1 MTKPNHVNLLVNYC
15 SKIIDPIGL
24 TYSSNRILSTKIIR
38 QDSIKVAK
46 SFLFVLFFLMMQ
58 AGSLVFAQEL
68 EIRGKVISADD
79 RTELIGANVL
89 EKGTTNGT
97 ATDVNGEFRLRVR
110 PGAILVISY
119 VGYLREEVQ
128 ISNQTYLNI
137 SLKVDVTQLRDVL
150 VVGIGY
156 GEVKKADATGSV
168 TAISAKDFS
177 KGTIT
182 SPQELLIGKAPG
194 VIANTL
200 GGAAGAGTKIRIR
213 GGSSI
218 QGNNDP
224 LIVVDNIP
232 LESAGISG
240 MANPLTSLNPND
252 IESIT
257 ILKDASAT
265 AIYGSRASNG
275 VIIVKTKRG
284 MLFEKDLAAA
294 KLLINYSGNF
304 SLATPAKMLSVF
316 TGDEFRALIADR
328 VKNYSLT
335 NAALTRLGNANT
347 DWQKEIYQTA
357 PTTEHNLT
365 FSHAIASV
373 PYRLSLG
380 YLYQGGILKYNTIDR
395 KNLSFAMT
403 PSLLNG
409 DLTLDVSA
417 SASLISNNFSNND
430 AIGSAVEF
438 DPTQPIKNGNT
449 RFGGYTAWTE
459 ISANDKLNGTPNNI
473 ATHNPVARL
482 QFRENTSEAQRY
494 LLGAKLDYKIPFIP
508 DLKATLNLGYDYYN
522 TDGRD
527 RTNTLASW
535 SYREPERQLV
545 AYSQTKTNSLL
556 DFYLNYKLDWG
567 VNKFDLTGGYSYQH
581 FYNEGMNSNT
591 SWIFQSPKITPY
603 KNEYFLISFFG
614 RMNYTLLDRYLLTV
628 TVREDG
634 SSRFSEDNRWG
645 LFPAVAFAWKLTE
658 EPIIGKSDFLN
669 ELKLRVSWGKAG
681 QQDVGG
687 NYYPYIPTYTA
698 STAGA
703 YYQFGNTFYPTL
715 RPDAYDANLK
725 WETVTSINAG
735 LDFTILNKR
744 ISGTFDIYK
753 NTSDDLLNNI
763 PIPVGSNFSNFLLT
777 NVGSMEN
784 KGFEVGLNVTPIL
797 ESDYSWDLGVNLTY
811 NENKITKLTLVD
823 DPEYTGVN
831 TGGISGGVGN
841 NVQKFIVGMPARIFF
856 LFNQVYGTNG
866 KPIEGLYV
874 DKSGKGGNVAGNE
887 LNKYY
892 FESPDPDY
900 LIGVSS
906 KVNYK
911 EFDLSFSGRIS
922 LGNYVYNNNA
932 SNRALYQ
939 QVYNQSGF
947 LSNILTDVRETDF
960 MTAQYWSSFY
970 LENASYFK
978 LDYISLGY
986 NFTSL
991 FGNNTSGRI
1000 GLSVQNVFTITKYTG
1015 LDPEVDNGIDNNIYP
1030 RPRTFMLSISLN
1042 Y

>member
-24 TYSSNRILSTKIIR
+24 TFSSNRILSTKIIR
-38 QDSIKVAK
+38 QDSFKIAK
-46 SFLFVLFFLMMQ
+46 SILFVLFFLMMQ

-79 RTELIGANVL
+79 KTELIGANVL

-97 ATDVNGEFRLRVR
+97 ATDVNGEFRLKVK
-110 PGAILVISY
+110 PGAVLVISY
-119 VGYLREEVQ
+119 VGYLREEIQ

-194 VIANTL
+194 VVANTL

-284 MLFEKDLAAA
+284 MLLEKDLAAP
-294 KLLINYSGNF
+294 KLLINYSGNI

-316 TGDEFRALIADR
+316 SGDEFRALIADR

-380 YLYQGGILKYNTIDR
+380 YLYQGGILKYNSIDR

-417 SASLISNNFSNND
+417 SASLINNNFSNND

-482 QFRENTSEAQRY
+482 QFRENISEAQRY

-508 DLKATLNLGYDYYN
+508 DLKATLNIGYDYYN

-535 SYREPERQLV
+535 SYREPERQLI

-681 QQDVGG
+681 QQDVGS
-687 NYYPYIPTYTA
+687 NYYPYIPTYTG
-698 STAGA
+698 STSGA

-797 ESDYSWDLGVNLTY
+797 ESDYSWEFGVNLTY
-811 NENKITKLTLVD
+811 NENKITKLTLAD
-823 DPEYTGVN
+823 DPAYTGVN

-856 LFNQVYGTNG
+856 LFNQVYGSNG

-947 LSNILTDVRETDF
+947 LSNILTDVRKTDF

>member
-1 MTKPNHVNLLVNYC
+1 MTKPKQVDLLADIV
-15 SKIIDPIGL
+15 
-24 TYSSNRILSTKIIR
+24 SSLVSQLSVTLSRNRILSANTKKGEIR
-38 QDSIKVAK
+38 RSYSKLLIP
-46 SFLFVLFFLMMQ
+46 FLFLLMQ
-58 AGSLVFAQEL
+58 AGSILFAQEL
-68 EIRGKVISADD
+68 EIRGKVTSAEDG
-79 RTELIGANVL
+79 TALIGANVL

-110 PGAILVISY
+110 SGSVLVVSY
-119 VGYLREEVQ
+119 IGFLKQEIQ
-128 ISNQTYLNI
+128 ITQQTTYNI
-137 SLKVDVTQLRDVL
+137 VLQVDVTQLKDVV

-194 VIANTL
+194 VVANTL

-275 VIIVKTKRG
+275 VIIVKTKKG
-284 MLFEKDLAAA
+284 MMLPRDMEAA
-294 KLLINYSGNF
+294 KLIINYSGNF

-328 VKNYSLT
+328 VANYGLT

-357 PTTEHNLT
+357 PTTEHNLS
-365 FSHAIASV
+365 FSHAIASI

-380 YLYQGGILKYNTIDR
+380 YLYQGGILKYNSIDR

-403 PSLLNG
+403 PSMLNG
-409 DLTLDVSA
+409 DLTLDLTA
-417 SASLISNNFSNND
+417 TASLINNNFSNND

-438 DPTQPIKNGNT
+438 DPTQPIKNGNS
-449 RFGGYTAWTE
+449 RYGGYTAWTE
-459 ISANDKLNGTPNNI
+459 ISSNDKLNGTPNNI

-482 QFRENTSEAQRY
+482 AYRENTSEATRY
-494 LLGAKLDYKIPFIP
+494 LLGAKLDYKIPFIS
-508 DLKATLNLGYDYYN
+508 DLKATLNVGYDFYKTN
-522 TDGRD
+522 GKD

-545 AYSQTKTNSLL
+545 AYSQTKTNKLL
-556 DFYLNYKLDWG
+556 DFYLNYKLDLG

-581 FYNEGMNSNT
+581 FYNEGLNSNA
-591 SWIFQSPKITPY
+591 SWTFQGAKITPY
-603 KNEYFLISFFG
+603 KNEYYLISFFG
-614 RMNYTLLDRYLLTV
+614 RMNYSLLDRYLITA

-634 SSRFSEDNRWG
+634 SSRFSKDNRWG
-645 LFPAVAFAWKLTE
+645 LFPAVAFAWKITE
-658 EPIIGKSDFLN
+658 EPFIGKSDFLN
-669 ELKLRVSWGKAG
+669 ELKLRLSWGKAG

-687 NYYPYIPTYTA
+687 NYYPYIPTYTL

-703 YYQFGNTFYPTL
+703 YYQFGDKFYPTL

-784 KGFEVGLNVTPIL
+784 KGFEVGLNFTPIL
-797 ESDYSWDLGVNLTY
+797 EQDYSWEFGVNLTY

-823 DPEYTGVN
+823 DPAYTGVN

-841 NVQKFIVGMPARIFF
+841 NVQKYIVGKPARIFF
-856 LFNQVYGTNG
+856 LFNQVYGANG

-874 DKSGKGGNVAGNE
+874 DKSGQGGNVAGNE

-906 KVNYK
+906 KINYK

-947 LSNILTDVRETDF
+947 LSNILTDVRKTDF

-978 LDYISLGY
+978 LDYISVGY
-986 NFTSL
+986 NFESL
-991 FGNNTSGRI
+991 FGNSTGGRI